1 MNFDRTA
8 TIDGAPLIQVRDFL
22 RQWRYFASAFNEAQV
37 AEFFARDRAA
47 ARRWLRAACDRGF
60 VEPMGD
66 QYRVAPDGV
75 RLCATKFVP
84 RFDRARADQLVAEL
98 LQRTEAAAAARWD
111 YLVEVTGLAVFGSYR
126 DEHAVDLGDIDVLI
140 GTRWLPEIGVAV
152 GNGRLADRCWELF
165 KRDKRAYHR
174 IGDHLDWPDEKLG
187 RFLKARKPRIALH
200 ALSDA
205 TVIETDVRVIYQLP
219 EGRLALPRDCRPAE
233 FVAAVERL
241 STNLTQ
247 APANGA

>member
-1 MNFDRTA
+1 MKFDRSE
-8 TIDGAPLIQVRDFL
+8 TIDGVPLIRVRDFL
-22 RQWRYFASAFNEAQV
+22 REWRRTAFNETQV

-47 ARRWLRAACDRGF
+47 ALRWLRTVLDRGL
-60 VEPMGD
+60 VEPRGD
-66 QYRVAPDGV
+66 KYRVAPDGV

-98 LQRTEAAAAARWD
+98 LHRTEAAAAARWD

-126 DEHAVDLGDIDVLI
+126 DEHALDFGDIDVLLGI
-140 GTRWLPEIGVAV
+140 RWLPELGAALGSRVWT
-152 GNGRLADRCWELF
+152 DRCWEMF
-165 KRDKRAYHR
+165 QRDKRAYHR
-174 IGDHLDWPDEKLG
+174 IGDDLDWPVEKLS

-219 EGRLALPRDCRPAE
+219 EGRLAPPRDCRPAE
-233 FVAAVERL
+233 FVAAQERL

-247 APANGA
+247 APANGP